1 MAGLIP
7 PPPLPSPL
15 PLQYLCS
22 CLPVQAKETRAFG
35 SCALTAGSAPA
46 PVCSCVLSPP
56 PSSLCLPLWGLL
68 ASLLLPLEQ
77 WSCLT
82 LHCYNATSL
91 PRFLCLPCALHSPL
105 PDNHRRICKRQ
116 RQERQEGRE
125 RDGKTGVL
133 LIQLLHSVCL
143 PQAARCWAARAAP
156 GSTGRDGAP

>member
-1 MAGLIP
+1 MLGACGRSYP
-7 PPPLPSPL
+7 PPSSLPPLSLSSPL

-22 CLPVQAKETRAFG
+22 CLPVQTRETRAFG
-35 SCALTAGSAPA
+35 SLGALTAGSAPA
-46 PVCSCVLSPP
+46 PLRLSRALSPP
-56 PSSLCLPLWGLL
+56 PSSLCLPLWGSL
-68 ASLLLPLEQ
+68 ASLLLPPLEQ

-116 RQERQEGRE
+116 RQRRQEGRE
-125 RDGKTGVL
+125 GDGKTGVL

-143 PQAARCWAARAAP
+143 PQAARCWTA
-156 GSTGRDGAP
+156 